1 MNYLFKFNI
10 ILLGDQNVGKSS
22 LLNNFINDNN
32 ISKNIETT
40 IGVDFGAK
48 IITLKNDVKIK
59 LHIWDTAGHERFRSI
74 TTSYLN
80 KADTIL
86 LVFDLSQYN
95 TFENIIYWIEIVKK
109 SCIKDI
115 PIFLIGNK
123 NDLINKVKIE
133 YLKQNSQI
141 FKDENFI
148 EYYET
153 NSNDFDKIN
162 KIFIDI
168 TKYMYERKKL
178 LDNEKNNNSDTISI
192 KNKKYK
198 KKCC

>member
-22 LLNNFINDNN
+22 LLNHFINNTN
-32 ISKNIETT
+32 ISRNIETT
-40 IGVDFGAK
+40 IGVDFGTK
-48 IITLKNDVKIK
+48 MITLENDIKIK

-95 TFENIIYWIEIVKK
+95 TFENIIYWIEIIKK
-109 SCIKDI
+109 ACMKDI
-115 PIFLIGNK
+115 PIFLINNK
-123 NDLINKVKIE
+123 NDLINLVKIE

-141 FKDENFI
+141 FKDENCV

-178 LDNEKNNNSDTISI
+178 LKNEKKNDNNTISI
-192 KNKKYK
+192 KNKKNI